1 MLLNLSS
8 KGLDLGDS
16 TYNDAL
22 SLTEDSCEKLIA
34 AENILFEKSLL
45 CPMYY
50 EKKYYIFSENVTDI
64 KLSAMSGTVDFTSA
78 GLI

>member
-1 MLLNLSS
+1 
-8 KGLDLGDS
+8 
-16 TYNDAL
+16 
-22 SLTEDSCEKLIA
+22 
-34 AENILFEKSLL
+34 
-45 CPMYY
+45 MYY